1 MNFPLSLS
9 GPVILPI
16 KGEDSIQIR
25 SVPAWVPEEQLYKLW
40 LYEGRGIGLATSPD
54 GLSWTRPTLRARE
67 HHGTLENNL
76 VSGPCGEQVLY
87 DPSDPDPSMRY
98 KSLQMFGCMERVFSP
113 TPQRW
118 RLPLD
123 SYRYVRTRPSARPR
137 LAHLLSVL
145 YPIPPAAT
153 VSRARRR
160 GASSSPPS
168 TPAPSADTPAVKS

>member
-1 MNFPLSLS
+1 M
-9 GPVILPI
+9 ILPI

-123 SYRYVRTRPSARPR
+123 SYRYVRARPSR
-137 LAHLLSVL
+137 LHGRLHGPSD
-145 YPIPPAAT
+145 
-153 VSRARRR
+153 
-160 GASSSPPS
+160 PPS
-168 TPAPSADTPAVKS
+168 PVRS